1 MTDKIKSEPAD
12 FGFPPDRRLPDSVRA
27 QARTRIV
34 AGLRAERRPRQVRAL
49 VPISIAAAVVVI
61 VGGAVGLVV
70 MNHNQPANPAAG
82 PTSSISSTTTATS
95 TAPDTTTSPGR
106 PPLRF
111 PDTNLTVR
119 FTGYDDATRMVT
131 FEVVTFV
138 PGGPDDGHYT
148 PDTHN
153 PGSHRLPLAASP
165 TITALSTLCANAT
178 TTVNPV
184 IDAVPCTPA
193 RFVASLRATPGDV
206 AQMHVDAT
214 DHIDTVH
221 EVYHP

>member
-1 MTDKIKSEPAD
+1 MTDNV
-12 FGFPPDRRLPDSVRA
+12 GFPPDRRLPDSVRA

-34 AGLRAERRPRQVRAL
+34 AGLRAERPRRVRAV
-49 VPISIAAAVVVI
+49 VPISIAAATVAI
-61 VGGAVGLVV
+61 AGGAVGLVAL
-70 MNHNQPANPAAG
+70 NHNQPAG
-82 PTSSISSTTTATS
+82 PVSSISSTVPAPTTAPS
-95 TAPDTTTSPGR
+95 TAPDPTTTR
-106 PPLRF
+106 PPLQF

-119 FTGYDDATRMVT
+119 LTGYDDATGMVT

-148 PDTHN
+148 PDTHH

-184 IDAVPCTPA
+184 IDAVPCTPSQ
-193 RFVASLRATPGDV
+193 FVASVRATPGDV
-206 AQMHVDAT
+206 AQVHVDST
-214 DHIDTVH
+214 DHIDTVR